1 MNASNDPL
9 VQLAQATIGQY
20 VREGK
25 TPPPPKLPDGLPPRA
40 GCFVSIHTESTG
52 ELRGCI
58 GTIEATRKTLAEEV
72 IQNAVSAS
80 TQDPRFDAV
89 RPEEL
94 DDLSVSVDVLFP
106 AEPAR
111 LSDLDPK
118 RYGVIVTK
126 GFRRG
131 LLLPDLEGVDTVE
144 DQVGIACAKA
154 GIDPAEGFDLE
165 RFEVVR
171 HT

>member
-1 MNASNDPL
+1 MNVSRDPL
-9 VQLAQATIGQY
+9 VSLAQATIERY

-25 TPPPPKLPDGLPPRA
+25 VPLPPTLPDDLPCQA
-40 GCFVSIHTESTG
+40 GCFVSIHTGTTG
-52 ELRGCI
+52 DLRGCI

-80 TQDPRFDAV
+80 TKDPRFSAIRAD
-89 RPEEL
+89 EL
-94 DDLSVSVDVLFP
+94 DGLSVKVDVLFP
-106 AEPAR
+106 AEPAQI
-111 LSDLDPK
+111 SDLDPK

-131 LLLPDLEGVDTVE
+131 LLLPDLEGVDTVAE
-144 DQVGIACAKA
+144 QVGIACAKA
-154 GIDPAEGFDLE
+154 GIDPAEDFTVE